1 MTKIDLQGISNARDL
16 GGIAT
21 PYGTVAAGR
30 LIRSGEHSRMTDSDS
45 NALRALGLARVID
58 LRTDKEMANVPD
70 RKIEGVTYTQIPII
84 PQTTFGI
91 SYESSDGPT
100 IAAHLQ
106 AGIER
111 MRQRGETP
119 EEHMCELYSRFATN
133 EFCKQHIGQFVQTL
147 AHYPTKGATL
157 WHCSAGKDRV
167 GVCTATLLHCLG
179 ATKEQIIADYM
190 LTNTQTE
197 TSRESV
203 IAKVTPHVTADK
215 LNLVKQ
221 MLRVEPHYIG
231 TFFAAVDSL
240 YGSMDG
246 FVAQIGVTAQDIALL
261 RAEYLV
267 K

>member
-1 MTKIDLQGISNARDL
+1 MYRH
-16 GGIAT
+16 
-21 PYGTVAAGR
+21 V
-30 LIRSGEHSRMTDSDS
+30 
-45 NALRALGLARVID
+45 
-58 LRTDKEMANVPD
+58 
-70 RKIEGVTYTQIPII
+70 
-84 PQTTFGI
+84 
-91 SYESSDGPT
+91 
-100 IAAHLQ
+100 
-106 AGIER
+106 
-111 MRQRGETP
+111 
-119 EEHMCELYSRFATN
+119 
-133 EFCKQHIGQFVQTL
+133 
-147 AHYPTKGATL
+147 ATL
-157 WHCSAGKDRV
+157 FGCN
-167 GVCTATLLHCLG
+167 
-179 ATKEQIIADYM
+179 M

-240 YGSMDG
+240 YCNMDG